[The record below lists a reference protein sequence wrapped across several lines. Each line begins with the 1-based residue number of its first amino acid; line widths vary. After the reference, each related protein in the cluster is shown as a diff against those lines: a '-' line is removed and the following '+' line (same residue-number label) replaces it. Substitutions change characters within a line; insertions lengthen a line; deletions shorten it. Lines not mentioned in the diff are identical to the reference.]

1 MKNNLKKRGSVLD
14 PASRLSMNDAFKD
27 QAKEFVFHHSGQHFN
42 KSSAVIDAKVAPATQ
57 MMLKQALKVAEMN
70 PAASR

>member
-1 MKNNLKKRGSVLD
+1 
-14 PASRLSMNDAFKD
+14 MNDALED
-27 QAKEFVFHHSGQHFN
+27 QAKEFVFHHSGQ
-42 KSSAVIDAKVAPATQ
+42 SSAVIDAKVAPATQ